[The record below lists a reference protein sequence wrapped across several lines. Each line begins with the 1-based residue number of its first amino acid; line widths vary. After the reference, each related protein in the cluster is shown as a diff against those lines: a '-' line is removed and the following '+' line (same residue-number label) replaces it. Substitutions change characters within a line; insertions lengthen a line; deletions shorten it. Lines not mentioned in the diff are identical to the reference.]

1 MAFGEPTFAP
11 RNAEP
16 PVTDDPMGAADPVQP
31 ADAPLGWSF
40 DEDESW
46 SSERSGS
53 THPPPSEAA
62 QPGSGSSPVAAQAG
76 TTEPAPTGALTAGA
90 HAVVAHP
97 ARMVLGMA
105 SLAAER
111 LRGGIGNG
119 EAFTTGVGLLQE
131 TATGLRNFG
140 RRVIEPASRLA
151 ADTVDRA
158 VDRAAGLP
166 GAAIPARSLAVSRA
180 RLTKVMARARR
191 RGEATV
197 AAGRADAQAFVKSSV
212 AETLDWAQAQAVPQI
227 VDGLVPHLVDE
238 VVPRI
243 LEGSLPE
250 IRAKLL
256 PVVIDDLAES
266 PQLRELMLEQ
276 GRGVVGDAAQHLRTT
291 TATADDRVESAFRR
305 LVRGGAPDEPAEGRS
320 QPDDS
325 TEASED
331 G

>member
-16 PVTDDPMGAADPVQP
+16 PVTEDPVRAADPVQP
-31 ADAPLGWSF
+31 ADVPLGWSF

-227 VDGLVPHLVDE
+227 VDGLVPHLVDD

-243 LEGSLPE
+243 LEGALPE

-256 PVVIDDLAES
+256 PVVIDDLA
-266 PQLRELMLEQ
+266 
-276 GRGVVGDAAQHLRTT
+276 
-291 TATADDRVESAFRR
+291 
-305 LVRGGAPDEPAEGRS
+305 
-320 QPDDS
+320 
-325 TEASED
+325 
-331 G
+331 